1 MDWLEYRRKESFRH
15 VLIHEV
21 TVTYNFK
28 MDGRVTYRKGKII
41 DISPSGLK
49 MFTEVDLSSNSEM
62 YDLDLSFILFSKSIN
77 VKGDIRWKKAFG
89 DGYYY
94 GIDMNNVEQ
103 HQELIISELKLRRKK
118 EVFEE
123 KRQNL

>member
-1 MDWLEYRRKESFRH
+1 MIF
-15 VLIHEV
+15 
-21 TVTYNFK
+21 
-28 MDGRVTYRKGKII
+28 RKGQII

>member
-1 MDWLEYRRKESFRH
+1 MDWLEYRRRESFRH
-15 VLIHEV
+15 VLIQEV
-21 TVTYNFK
+21 PVTYSVKN
-28 MDGRVTYRKGKII
+28 DGMMSYRKGKII

-49 MFTEVDLSSNSEM
+49 MFTVDELISNNEM
-62 YDLDLSFILFSKSIN
+62 RDLDLSFTLFSRPIN

-94 GIDMNNVEQ
+94 GIDMDNVEE

-118 EVFEE
+118 EVLEE

>member
-21 TVTYNFK
+21 PVTYSIK
-28 MDGRVTYRKGKII
+28 KDGMRAYRKGQII

>member
-41 DISPSGLK
+41 DISPNGLK
-49 MFTEVDLSSNSEM
+49 IFTEDDLSSNSEM
-62 YDLDLSFILFSKSIN
+62 HDLDLSFTLFSKPIN

-94 GIDMNNVEQ
+94 GIDMNNVEE
-103 HQELIISELKLRRKK
+103 HQEMIISELKLRRKK
-118 EVFEE
+118 EAFEE

>member
-1 MDWLEYRRKESFRH
+1 MEYRRKESFRH

-21 TVTYNFK
+21 PVTYTIQK
-28 MDGRVTYRKGKII
+28 DGRTTYQKGKIV

-49 MFTEVDLSSNSEM
+49 LFTEENLQYERRTLE
-62 YDLDLSFILFSKSIN
+62 LDLSFILYSKPIN
-77 VKGDIRWKKAFG
+77 VKGDVRWKKTSG

-94 GIDMNNVEQ
+94 GIDMDNVEE

-123 KRQNL
+123 KRQNS

>member
-21 TVTYNFK
+21 PVTYSVK
-28 MDGRVTYRKGKII
+28 KDGMRAYRKGQII

-49 MFTEVDLSSNSEM
+49 MFTEVDLSSNNEM
-62 YDLDLSFILFSKSIN
+62 NDLDLSFTLFSKQIN

-94 GIDMNNVEQ
+94 GIDMDNVEE

-118 EVFEE
+118 EVLE
-123 KRQNL
+123 KNRQNL

>member
-21 TVTYNFK
+21 PMTYSIK
-28 MDGRVTYRKGKII
+28 KGGMRTYQKGIII
-41 DISPSGLK
+41 DISPNGLK
-49 MFTEVDLSSNSEM
+49 IFTKNDLSSNYETH
-62 YDLDLSFILFSKSIN
+62 DLDLSFILFSKPIN
-77 VKGDIRWKKAFG
+77 VKGNIRWKKAFG

>member
-1 MDWLEYRRKESFRH
+1 MDWLEYRRKEYFRH

-21 TVTYNFK
+21 PVTYSFK
-28 MDGRVTYRKGKII
+28 RDGMMIFRKGQII